1 MKFTIDINCDL
12 GEADTTAS
20 DSNDAAIMPY
30 ISSCNIACGL
40 HAGSPEVM
48 LQSIY
53 LALKYGVVIGAHPSY
68 PDREGFG
75 RRAMSIDHADLKAI
89 LEDQIGSLKGML
101 EAEGGQ
107 LAHVKPHGALYNAAA
122 TDLKLAMCLAES
134 IARTDEELICF
145 GLANSMMEQAAEH
158 YGLRFAHEAFM
169 DRAYQADGTLM
180 PRSQSGAVISDVEI
194 ILPRVLQMIN
204 KGCVSSADG
213 QDIQMTCDTLCL
225 HGDNPQ
231 APSIAKKLVE
241 FLQQNDISIE
251 SVSG

>member
-1 MKFTIDINCDL
+1 MKLTVDINCDL

-20 DSNDAAIMPY
+20 DSNDAAIMPF

-53 LALKYGVVIGAHPSY
+53 LALKHGVVIGAHPSY

-89 LEDQIGSLKGML
+89 LVDQIASLKCML
-101 EAEGGQ
+101 EVEGGQ

-134 IARTDEELICF
+134 IARTDEALIYF
-145 GLANSMMEQAAEH
+145 GLANSMMQQAAEH

-180 PRSQSGAVISDVEI
+180 PRSQAGAVISDVEI
-194 ILPRVLQMIN
+194 ILPRVLQMIS
-204 KGCVSSADG
+204 KGTVCSADG
-213 QDIQMTCDTLCL
+213 QDVQMTCDTLCL

-231 APSIAKKLVE
+231 APAIAKKLAE
-241 FLQQNDISIE
+241 FLQQNDVSIE